1 MKEIYIGINWE
12 QNSTAA
18 LMVDGKI
25 LGSISEER
33 FSRIKNDERYPYQ
46 AINWLLKNFKISK
59 KDITAVCFISNAWSP
74 AYILTRHYTK
84 MNVSDYINEQKKIW
98 YPRLYE
104 NKKVSQLKVFKDK
117 IDFNQYPGKKFWKD
131 KIKIFNNQSDHA
143 SNKKLIEIG
152 KEIRIEVVFFHLG
165 INKNKIIFVDHSL
178 GHIFYSF
185 FALGKMRNTLSISMD
200 AFGDFINYRAVKF
213 YIKNKKIYTKEL
225 VKGGNFIIA
234 RLYRYITLILGLKP
248 NEHEYK
254 VMGLAPYSK
263 KEYFKKI
270 TKLFFTLQDVR
281 GFKFY
286 NKNKIP
292 DLYFYIKKLLEG
304 KRFDAISGALQD
316 YTEKLI
322 NKWIKNILKKHKLKN
337 ICLAGGVAMNVKN
350 NLKISEQNEIKN
362 VYIPPSPDDSSQAMG
377 ACYVHYFKK
386 FNKQPSPLKNAYL
399 GYQIKN
405 EHVEKIIKQIDKK
418 KYQIIKKNLNEKAVS
433 MLLKNKVLAR
443 CVGRSEFGARALGNR
458 SIIANPSNPEIK
470 KIINEKIKNRDFWMP
485 FAASVLD
492 KYSKKYFE
500 LNGNTENYKYMTSC
514 VNTKPKYIE
523 KLKAGLHPYD
533 NTCRPQIVF
542 KEDNLEYYN
551 LIKKFGNKSNIYA
564 LLNTSFNLH
573 GYPLVNTAKDAL
585 KVFEMTD
592 LDGLILDN
600 FLIIKKNL

>member
-33 FSRIKNDERYPYQ
+33 FSRVKNDERYPRKS
-46 AINWLLKNFKISK
+46 IDWLLKNFQISR
-59 KDITAVCFISNAWSP
+59 KDITAVCFISEAWTPS
-74 AYILTRHYTK
+74 YILTRHYTK
-84 MNVSDYINEQKKIW
+84 MNIDDYINEQKKIW

-104 NKKVSQLKVFKDK
+104 NKKVSQLKVFKNR
-117 IDFNQYPGKKFWKD
+117 IDLNQFPGKKYWQN
-131 KIKIFNNQSDHA
+131 KIKVFNKQSDHT
-143 SNKKLIEIG
+143 SNKKLIKIG
-152 KEIRIEVVFFHLG
+152 KEIREEVISIHLG
-165 INKNKIIFVDHSL
+165 ITKDKIYFIDHSL

-185 FALGKMRNTLSISMD
+185 FSLGKLRDTLSVSMD
-200 AFGDFINYRAVKF
+200 AFGDFVNYRAVKF
-213 YIKNKKIYTKEL
+213 QIKNKNISTKEI

-234 RLYRYITLILGLKP
+234 RLYRYVTLILGLKP

-254 VMGLAPYSK
+254 VMGLAPYTK
-263 KEYFKKI
+263 RQYFEGI
-270 TKLFFTLQDVR
+270 TKLFFSLQDVK

-286 NKNKIP
+286 NKKKIP
-292 DLYFYIKKLLEG
+292 DLYFFIKKILDG

-322 NKWIKNILKKHKLKN
+322 NKWISNILKKHKFKN

-350 NLKISEQNEIKN
+350 NLIISQKKEIKN

-386 FNKQPSPLKNAYL
+386 FNKKPKPLENAYL
-399 GYQIKN
+399 GYKIDN
-405 EHVEKIIKQIDKK
+405 EEVERIVKKISKK
-418 KYQIIKKNLNEKAVS
+418 KYQIISKNISDKAVS
-433 MLLKNKVLAR
+433 MLVNNKVLAR

-458 SIIANPSNPEIK
+458 SIIANPSNIEIK

-500 LNGNTENYKYMTSC
+500 LNGDEENYKYMTSC
-514 VNTKPKYIE
+514 VNTKLKYID

-542 KEDNLEYYN
+542 KKDNLDYYN
-551 LIKKFGNKSNIYA
+551 LIKKFGDKSKTYS

-573 GYPLVNTAKDAL
+573 GYPLVNTAKDAFR
-585 KVFEMTD
+585 VFEMTD
-592 LDGLILDN
+592 LDGLILEN
-600 FLIIKKNL
+600 YLIVKKIL

>member
-25 LGSISEER
+25 MGSISEER
-33 FSRIKNDERYPYQ
+33 FSRVKNDERYPYQ
-46 AINWLLKNFKISK
+46 AINWLLKEFKISK
-59 KDITAVCFISNAWSP
+59 KNITAVCFISEAWSP

-84 MNVSDYINEQKKIW
+84 MNIDDYISEQKKIW

-104 NKKVSQLKVFKDK
+104 NKKVSQLNVFKDK
-117 IDFNQYPGKKFWKD
+117 IDFNQFPGKKFWKD

-152 KEIRIEVVFFHLG
+152 KQLRKDVVFLHLG
-165 INKNKIIFVDHSL
+165 IDKNKINFIDHSL

-185 FALGKMRNTLSISMD
+185 FSLGRMRDTLSISMD
-200 AFGDFINYRAVKF
+200 AFGDFVNYRAVKF
-213 YIKNKKIYTKEL
+213 NIKNKKIYTKEII
-225 VKGGNFIIA
+225 KGGNFIIA

-254 VMGLAPYSK
+254 VMGLAPYTK
-263 KEYFKKI
+263 KQYFEKI
-270 TKLFFTLQDVR
+270 TELFFTLQDVK
-281 GFKFY
+281 GLKFY
-286 NKNKIP
+286 NKKKIP
-292 DLYFYIKKLLEG
+292 DLYFYIKELLDG
-304 KRFDAISGALQD
+304 KRFDAISGGLQD

-322 NKWIKNILKKHKLKN
+322 NKWIVNILKKHKFEN
-337 ICLAGGVAMNVKN
+337 ISLAGGVAMNVKN
-350 NLKISEQNEIKN
+350 NLKISEIKELRN

-386 FNKQPSPLKNAYL
+386 FDKQPKPIENAYL
-399 GYQIKN
+399 GYQIYN
-405 EHVEKIIKQIDKK
+405 NDVEKIINKLSKNNYRIF
-418 KYQIIKKNLNEKAVS
+418 KKNINEKAAS
-433 MLLKNKVLAR
+433 MLLNNKVLAR

-458 SIIANPSNPEIK
+458 SIIANPSNNEIK

-500 LNGNTENYKYMTSC
+500 LNGHKENYRYMTSC
-514 VNTKPKYIE
+514 VNTRPRYIE

-533 NTCRPQIVF
+533 NTCRPQVVF
-542 KEDNLEYYN
+542 QKDNPDYYE
-551 LIKKFGNKSNIYA
+551 LIKKFGDKSNTYA

-573 GYPLVNTAKDAL
+573 GYPLVNTAQDAIN
-585 KVFEMTD
+585 VFKMTD
-592 LDGLILDN
+592 LDGLILEDY
-600 FLIIKKNL
+600 LIVKKSL

>member
-33 FSRIKNDERYPYQ
+33 FSRVKNDERYPYK

-59 KDITAVCFISNAWSP
+59 KNITAVCFISEAWTPS
-74 AYILTRHYTK
+74 YILTRHYTK
-84 MNVSDYINEQKKIW
+84 MNISDYINEQKKIW

-104 NKKVSQLKVFKDK
+104 NKKISQLKVFKDR
-117 IDFNQYPGKKFWKD
+117 IDINQYPGKKYWEK
-131 KIKIFNNQSDHA
+131 KIKILNKQSDHT

-152 KEIRIEVVFFHLG
+152 KKIRKEVVVSHLG
-165 INKNKIIFVDHSL
+165 IDENKVNFIDHST

-185 FALGKMRNTLSISMD
+185 FALGKIRKTLSISMD
-200 AFGDFINYRAVKF
+200 AFGDFVNYKAVKF
-213 YIKNKKIYTKEL
+213 YANNKKIYTKEL

-254 VMGLAPYSK
+254 VMGLAPYTK
-263 KEYFKKI
+263 RQYFEKT
-270 TKLFFTLQDVR
+270 TKLFFSLQDVK

-286 NKNKIP
+286 NKKKIP
-292 DLYFYIKKLLEG
+292 DLYFYIKKLLDG

-322 NKWIKNILKKHKLKN
+322 NKWIKNILKKHNFEN
-337 ICLAGGVAMNVKN
+337 ISLAGGVAMNVKN
-350 NLKISEQNEIKN
+350 NLIISEQKGIKN

-386 FNKQPSPLKNAYL
+386 FNKQPQPLKNAYL
-399 GYQIKN
+399 GYQIDN
-405 EHVEKIIKQIDKK
+405 EYVRKIIKKLDKK
-418 KYQIIKKNLNEKAVS
+418 KYQIVTKNLNEKVAI
-433 MLLKNKVLAR
+433 MLTNNKVLAR

-458 SIIANPSNPEIK
+458 SIIANPSNEGIK

-500 LNGNTENYKYMTSC
+500 LNGHIENYKYMTSC

-523 KLKAGLHPYD
+523 KLKAALHPYD
-533 NTCRPQIVF
+533 NTCRPQIVT
-542 KEDNLEYYN
+542 KNDNLEYYN
-551 LIKKFGNKSNIYA
+551 LIKKFGEKSNTYA

-573 GYPLVNTAKDAL
+573 GYPLVNNENDAI

-592 LDGLILDN
+592 LDGLILEN
-600 FLIIKKNL
+600 YLIIKKFN